1 MEKTLHA
8 SLGSHATVVGGIV
21 QLSVDDGRI
30 DFVVVCHTKRL
41 TCPVCGAVDPP
52 VHDRIERPWRH
63 LNYFQFKAFI
73 RAREGNQWQGIN
85 GAVRALGRHLV
96 RVIWNLLKQDRDY
109 EVRADPSA
117 TRT

>member
-1 MEKTLHA
+1 MGKHFTQALDLTPPWLVE
-8 SLGSHATVVGGIV
+8 SFNF
-21 QLSVDDGRI
+21 SVDDSRI

-41 TCPVCGAVDPP
+41 TRQGCGAVEQP
-52 VHDRIERPWRH
+52 VHDRTERTWRH

-73 RAREGNQWQGIN
+73 RAREGNQCKESK